1 MVETL
6 TSNPLAKLNSE
17 QKQAVSLGFGP
28 ALVIAGAGSGKTL
41 VLTQRIMYLINE
53 LGQSPYSILA
63 VTFTNKAASEM
74 KVRIS
79 RFLNEYDVNSLTLGT
94 FHSICSRILRQDIEH
109 LNKRELNNL
118 SSNFVIY
125 NESDSLSVLKKII
138 HNLNLDETVYDKK
151 DIKFQISNLK
161 ADGLSYNKA
170 IEKAGNYRQEKI
182 AHIYRLYQI
191 ELAQNNALDFD
202 DLIFYT
208 LELFLTNEEVLQKW
222 QRRYQH
228 ILVDEFQDTSRSQYE
243 LIKILA
249 NEKRN
254 YWDNASIMAVGDI
267 DQSIYSWR
275 KADYKVVLDYQK
287 DFAQNVLIKLE
298 DNYRSKRV
306 ILDAANSIIKNNH
319 ERIDKVLRCN
329 RDDGSKIGLYEAS
342 NEIDEARYVIDRI
355 KRLRYENISLKD
367 CVILYR
373 TNAQSRAF
381 EEIAFSNQIPYKIIG
396 ASRFYDRAEIRDVMA
411 YLKLIYNSR
420 DGQAFNRAIA
430 NPKRGIGD
438 VSLTKLEEFAR
449 ANNLGMLEAS
459 LQAQNISTLSKK
471 NQETLNEFARLI
483 SSFKFLEQ
491 SMPIDE
497 LIETIIGETG
507 YRRMLEKQ
515 ASEEKGSNANSPMEN
530 IAELIS
536 SAKEFVQDFND
547 ANLENYLARI
557 SLLSD
562 LDSLKESSESL
573 SLMTI
578 HLAKGLEYDQVF
590 LVGLEEKT
598 LPHLRSIDNEK
609 ALEEE
614 RRLMY
619 VAVTRAKNQLFLSY
633 SKERMINLRSKDTNR
648 NTCQISTIPSRF
660 LLEISPE
667 LLNRHNSPDTTI
679 KYNFNNLA
687 KTNFSNNSTRT
698 NRDIVRAPGPAGP
711 ARIGIN
717 NFKQTPIATAGGINK
732 TNLGNQDRT
741 GYETNFAIG
750 DLVMHDKFGLGKI
763 VSVIGQVNK
772 MYNISFKNIGTRLID
787 PKISKLDKIPK

>member
-6 TSNPLAKLNSE
+6 TSNPIAKLNPE

-109 LNKRELNNL
+109 LNNRELNNL

-161 ADGLSYNKA
+161 ADGLSFNKA

-208 LELFLTNEEVLQKW
+208 LELFLTNEAVLQKW

-254 YWDNASIMAVGDI
+254 SWDKASIMAVGDI

-287 DFAQNVLIKLE
+287 DFAHNVLIKLE

-355 KRLRYENISLKD
+355 KRLRYENISLKN

-381 EEIAFSNQIPYKIIG
+381 EEIAFANQIPYKIIG

-459 LQAQNISTLSKK
+459 LQAQNIATLSKK
-471 NQETLNEFARLI
+471 K
-483 SSFKFLEQ
+483 S
-491 SMPIDE
+491 
-497 LIETIIGETG
+497 G
-507 YRRMLEKQ
+507 
-515 ASEEKGSNANSPMEN
+515 
-530 IAELIS
+530 
-536 SAKEFVQDFND
+536 
-547 ANLENYLARI
+547 NL
-557 SLLSD
+557 
-562 LDSLKESSESL
+562 K
-573 SLMTI
+573 
-578 HLAKGLEYDQVF
+578 
-590 LVGLEEKT
+590 
-598 LPHLRSIDNEK
+598 
-609 ALEEE
+609 
-614 RRLMY
+614 
-619 VAVTRAKNQLFLSY
+619 
-633 SKERMINLRSKDTNR
+633 
-648 NTCQISTIPSRF
+648 
-660 LLEISPE
+660 
-667 LLNRHNSPDTTI
+667 
-679 KYNFNNLA
+679 
-687 KTNFSNNSTRT
+687 
-698 NRDIVRAPGPAGP
+698 
-711 ARIGIN
+711 
-717 NFKQTPIATAGGINK
+717 
-732 TNLGNQDRT
+732 
-741 GYETNFAIG
+741 
-750 DLVMHDKFGLGKI
+750 
-763 VSVIGQVNK
+763 
-772 MYNISFKNIGTRLID
+772 
-787 PKISKLDKIPK
+787 